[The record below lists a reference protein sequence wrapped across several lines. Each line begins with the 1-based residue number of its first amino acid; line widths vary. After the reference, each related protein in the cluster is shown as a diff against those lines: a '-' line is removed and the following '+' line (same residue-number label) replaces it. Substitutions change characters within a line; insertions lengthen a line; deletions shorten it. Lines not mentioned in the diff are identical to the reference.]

1 MKKTI
6 AIVLTLI
13 MLIAAFGC
21 SKPASTATE
30 TKTETKTE
38 VTTEAKTESAPSY
51 TFKKIYSIG
60 SGTSG
65 SAFVPYCTALG
76 DIFTKYVDGMNVSV
90 EPGSSSGNQISL
102 HNKEVDFGII
112 SSLQVYEGA
121 QGIASWANGVKYNDL
136 YSFIPAYSYEAC
148 FFTLKSAGYT
158 DIRDFEGKILAVG
171 AAGSGSDNTGR
182 QLVDYFGINV
192 KELVNGSWTD
202 LAGQLQDGLIDGIFY
217 LAGHPVSFATELE
230 ITTELNVFSLNDED
244 MAKFVGDNPYYVI
257 GTVPAGTY
265 KALTED
271 LKVLQGWNF
280 IGISTELPDDLVYDL
295 TKTVWEH
302 VDVIHAAGKSY
313 SMTAL
318 ENVCKMNMIVHPG
331 AARYYSEI
339 GVELP
344 SVTWN

>member
-6 AIVLTLI
+6 AIVLTLV
-13 MLIAAFGC
+13 LLVAAFGC
-21 SKPASTATE
+21 SKPAATTNTTPPASSTE
-30 TKTETKTE
+30 TKTETPTE
-38 VTTEAKTESAPSY
+38 EPKAEAPSY
-51 TFKKIYSIG
+51 TFKNIYSIG

-76 DIFTKYVDGMNVSV
+76 DIFTKYVDGMNVTV

-102 HNKEVDFGII
+102 HNKDVDFGII

-148 FFTLKSAGYT
+148 FFTLKNSGYN

-182 QLVDYFGINV
+182 QLVDYFGVNV

-202 LAGQLQDGLIDGIFY
+202 LSGQLQDGLIDGIFY

-230 ITTELNVFSLNDED
+230 ITTDLNIFSLNDED
-244 MAKFVGDNPYYVI
+244 MKKFVGDNPYYVV
-257 GTVPAGTY
+257 GTIPAGTY

-271 LKVLQGWNF
+271 LTVLQGWNF
-280 IGISTELPDDLVYDL
+280 IGVSTELPDDLVYDL

-302 VDVIHAAGKSY
+302 VDVDRKSTRLN
-313 SMTAL
+313 SS
-318 ENVCKMNMIVHPG
+318 HPTTS
-331 AARYYSEI
+331 RM
-339 GVELP
+339 P
-344 SVTWN
+344 SSA